1 MTGAKYE
8 ISLVRAGEIR
18 RPFYHVIVRGCDA
31 MSEEKLGVYN
41 PMLPV
46 DHPNRLVLRSH
57 RLAQWLDMGAHMD
70 EDVVRVIMHKG
81 HGGQGGYGS
90 ASGG

>member
-8 ISLVRAGEIR
+8 ILLVRAGQIR

-31 MSEEKLGVYN
+31 TSDEKLGVYN

-57 RLAQWLDMGAHMD
+57 RLAQWLVAGVRMD
-70 EDVVRVIMHKG
+70 EDVARVIIHKG
-81 HGGQGGYGS
+81 HGGAGGYGS
-90 ASGG
+90 AS